1 LDAPFANVHSR
12 GVLSE
17 TRAEVTATVQ
27 PRRRGKTEGTKSR
40 MSDFTSCLHIPAG
53 SRYLLVYA
61 WMIDACDGNECAA
74 ALLAYFAGW
83 HDTKLKQAYKARL
96 ENDVAETHG
105 MQRRRYAESLTQF
118 HTDDE
123 LEAGILFYKR
133 RSFPPAFAL
142 LASKGF
148 ISVFKNPNPRM
159 RFDRTRH
166 FLFHPEKV
174 NAWLAGCV
182 RSGKFAESNR
192 SFAGSSRKPAGY
204 PSNTLTNSDIANA
217 ISGETPKTVK
227 GKRSRKS
234 PDEPLPEHHRTINGD
249 LINLAQDVVNNPE
262 HNPRQ
267 LKINIARE
275 HSKFVN
281 HADQTER
288 LCKGERGWRAAW
300 RNWIL
305 GAIERAEKGQGGSQA
320 AQGEAVAAVDEEREF
335 EDLERQV
342 QEQRAS
348 RKQEG
353 GK

>member
-1 LDAPFANVHSR
+1 
-12 GVLSE
+12 
-17 TRAEVTATVQ
+17 
-27 PRRRGKTEGTKSR
+27 

-61 WMIDACDGNECAA
+61 WMVDACDGNECAA

-96 ENDVAETHG
+96 ENDVAQTHG

-133 RSFPPAFAL
+133 RSFPAAFQL
-142 LASKGF
+142 LARKGF
-148 ISVFKNPNPRM
+148 LSIFKNPNPKM
-159 RFDRTRH
+159 TFDRTRH
-166 FLFHPEKV
+166 FLFHPDKV
-174 NAWLAGCV
+174 NAWLATYV
-182 RSGKFAESNR
+182 RSGNFAESNR

-204 PSNTLTNSDIANA
+204 TNTQSNSDIANA
-217 ISGETPKTVK
+217 ISGETPTKK
-227 GKRSRKS
+227 GGGKRSRKS

-249 LINLAQDVVNNPE
+249 LINVAQDVIANVE
-262 HNPRQ
+262 YNPRQ

-275 HSKFVN
+275 HTKFVN
-281 HADQTER
+281 HAEQTER
-288 LCKGERGWRAAW
+288 LAKGERGWRAAW

-320 AQGEAVAAVDEEREF
+320 AQGEVQTAADEEQEF
-335 EDLERQV
+335 DDLARQV
-342 QEQRAS
+342 EEHK
-348 RKQEG
+348 RKRGEEG